1 LKHGNLLRQYLEGCM
16 ELLEEEVKE
25 EVRNQHVDDMD
36 SDFFRGTYD
45 KALKGATEKYPVFAT
60 ARSTAGVKGKS

>member
-1 LKHGNLLRQYLEGCM
+1 M